1 MIGHGFA
8 LFDTAIGR
16 CAIAWGEGGLVGVK
30 LPERSDAA
38 MRARMA
44 RQHSEARETAPP
56 QEIEAAIADIR
67 RLLDGHKQDLSRID
81 LDMSAVPD
89 FEQRVYAETLD
100 SAG

>member
-1 MIGHGFA
+1 
-8 LFDTAIGR
+8 
-16 CAIAWGEGGLVGVK
+16 
-30 LPERSDAA
+30 

-44 RQHSEARETAPP
+44 RQHPEARETDPP

-89 FEQRVYAETLD
+89 FEQRVYVGDALD